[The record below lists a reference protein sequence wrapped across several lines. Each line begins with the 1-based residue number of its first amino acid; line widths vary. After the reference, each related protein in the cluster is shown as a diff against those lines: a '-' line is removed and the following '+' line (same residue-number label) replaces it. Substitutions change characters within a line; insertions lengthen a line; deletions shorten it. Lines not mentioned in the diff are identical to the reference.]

1 MDPEALLHA
10 MRELLQPLAELAVGQ
25 GVPLATVEEVL
36 KAAFV
41 NAARA
46 ALGKGGSERVVS
58 RVSTATGLNR
68 REVTRLIQA
77 DTRVTEPKPSP
88 ATRVFTRWLSDPA
101 WKNAAGEPL
110 ALPRQGP
117 TPSFEA
123 LAQTITRDVHPRS
136 LLDELCRLGLARIDG
151 EAVQVASRTFV
162 PRGDSTRMLGFVSSN
177 VGDHLRA
184 AIANLL
190 ADKPPHFE
198 QAVFADGL
206 SAASLEAAN
215 DLVRTQW
222 KSLLAATVPTLQ
234 KMIDDDLAAGRPTD
248 QRVRIG
254 LYSYG
259 EATDASAQR
268 AQAGRPAATR
278 KPSPTKGKSK

>member
-1 MDPEALLHA
+1 MDPGALLHA

-25 GVPLATVEEVL
+25 GVLLATVEEML

-41 NAARA
+41 NAART
-46 ALGKGGSERVVS
+46 ALGTGASERVVS
-58 RVSTATGLNR
+58 RVSTVTGLNR
-68 REVTRLIQA
+68 REVTRLIQS
-77 DTRVTEPKPSP
+77 DTSVVESKPSP

-117 TPSFEA
+117 APSFES

-136 LLDELCRLGLARIDG
+136 LLDELVRLGLAKLDG
-151 EAVQVASRTFV
+151 DTVQVASRTFV

-177 VGDHLRA
+177 VGDHMRA
-184 AIANLL
+184 SIANVL

-206 SAASLEAAN
+206 SADSLEAAN
-215 DLVRTQW
+215 ELVRAQW
-222 KSLLAATVPTLQ
+222 KALLAATVPTLQ
-234 KMIDDDLAAGRPTD
+234 KMIDDDQAAGRSTD
-248 QRVRIG
+248 RRVRIG

-259 EATDASAQR
+259 EPTHAAAQR
-268 AQAGRPAATR
+268 AQAGRPAAPR
-278 KPSPTKGKSK
+278 KPAATKGKTT